1 MINKVYYVIISCEI
15 WTPANIDSQK
25 IIFTSKYLCDVDM
38 DIRLDL
44 AFLTVILRF
53 ITLSYFD
60 EFDSDFN
67 DNRSLKPRGYE
78 EDTCLYKAVKW
89 NKVHVFDVRKCSG
102 NHACRLACLPGSAPA
117 ASFRPHSSKLC
128 EASMS

>member
-25 IIFTSKYLCDVDM
+25 IIFTSKYLCGVDM
-38 DIRLDL
+38 DIGLHF

-60 EFDSDFN
+60 EFDSDFK
-67 DNRSLKPRGYE
+67 DNRSLKPRGNE
-78 EDTCLYKAVKW
+78 EITWSTQLSNGIKFTFSMGESARETTLAGSRLCQG
-89 NKVHVFDVRKCSG
+89 VRQPRASG
-102 NHACRLACLPGSAPA
+102 HTLANSV
-117 ASFRPHSSKLC
+117 RPQ
-128 EASMS
+128 